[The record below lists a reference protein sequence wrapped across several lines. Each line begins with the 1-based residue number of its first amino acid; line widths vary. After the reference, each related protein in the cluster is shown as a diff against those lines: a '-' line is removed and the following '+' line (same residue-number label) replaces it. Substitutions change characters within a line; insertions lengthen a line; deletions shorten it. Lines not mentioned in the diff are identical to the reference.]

1 MTQNNSMLDNIKKF
15 AKTIKH
21 TGDYGILFFNSQTS
35 EIWWVASDG
44 DGLEANTT
52 LIKDIEFGFSNI
64 TGITKVYVE
73 LEAFPI
79 RPDGD
84 PYEEYDEDEEGWIP
98 NPWIELDYNQD
109 LTDSKHTC
117 DANCNHDTT
126 TNEVQVQEVKEPVI
140 GKFKP
145 KREFLNFVVLKRGGI
160 RYHTDTAFLKVEQI
174 SGMLEEV
181 ILKFTICDE
190 GTINVEETDTN
201 LCSDEMIQRFVDEID
216 SRDVTGY
223 SKKYVVYGLEFLN
236 QEGGKLYLEVNESK
250 PIDKLSSLFDEL
262 KQEKETNMQISENSL
277 SILDA
282 LFGDDVQED
291 KTSVETLQPVDEE
304 IETSNS
310 SVEVVE
316 VQETYAQKLI
326 RESFEEM
333 NREKVTELTER
344 VEKKEKDIKSYKQLI
359 KQHESSLVTASD
371 DLRVLQTRLDSLKPA
386 DPLNGYAFFVS
397 TENKTDI
404 TLDKALED
412 VVEKIAPILKLNKKA
427 VIDFLT
433 NGYFT
438 IKLAKK
444 DNLTDE
450 NLQIDKE
457 ILKKVL
463 NLDVTGKV
471 SIVGYNE
478 FEYRGDLNWHQIVDK
493 LIKMG
498 FEQEPEFDK
507 ICGSNS
513 YESLEEDTTDMKK
526 SIMDMAKNI
535 GIEDFAKQHI
545 KDIETNQDNQIN
557 MTSPIKTISE
567 FTEPTTIVIF
577 GDSPN
582 SSIQITDDE
591 ACFSVIIGNK
601 VTYELGSSGFADVMT
616 LDEYKNYYK
625 QNKSM
630 LEDCE
635 GLVGGI
641 VIPNF
646 VGKVGIT
653 AFNKDGATGN
663 FNLNDFILHQLDYEL
678 DYQVGIVLP
687 EGTISFELNSDC
699 SLPLDLIR
707 DEKINSIL

>member
-1 MTQNNSMLDNIKKF
+1 MTQKTNQTLDTNS
-15 AKTIKH
+15 
-21 TGDYGILFFNSQTS
+21 
-35 EIWWVASDG
+35 V
-44 DGLEANTT
+44 
-52 LIKDIEFGFSNI
+52 
-64 TGITKVYVE
+64 
-73 LEAFPI
+73 
-79 RPDGD
+79 
-84 PYEEYDEDEEGWIP
+84 IP
-98 NPWIELDYNQD
+98 
-109 LTDSKHTC
+109 HTC
-117 DANCNHDTT
+117 DSECNHDTT
-126 TNEVQVQEVKEPVI
+126 TEVQEVKEPVI

-145 KREFLNFVVLKRGGI
+145 NREFLNFVVLKKGGI

-174 SGMLEEV
+174 SGMLEGV

-190 GTINVEETDTN
+190 GTINVEETDTS

-223 SKKYVVYGLEFLN
+223 TKKYVVYGLEFLD

-262 KQEKETNMQISENSL
+262 KQEKETNMQISQNSI
-277 SILDA
+277 SILDS
-282 LFGDDVQED
+282 LFGDDIQED
-291 KTSVETLQPVDEE
+291 ETSIETLQPVDEE
-304 IETSNS
+304 IEKTNTSG
-310 SVEVVE
+310 EVME

-333 NREKVTELTER
+333 NREKLTELTER
-344 VEKKEKDIKSYKQLI
+344 VEKKEKDIKSFKQLI
-359 KQHESSLVTASD
+359 KQHESSLVTATD

-386 DPLNGYAFFVS
+386 DSLNGYAFFVS

-427 VIDFLT
+427 VIDLLT

-457 ILKKVL
+457 IIKKVI
-463 NLDVTGKV
+463 NLDVAGKV

-498 FEQEPEFDK
+498 FEQDPEFDK

-513 YESLEEDTTDMKK
+513 YESLEEDKTTNMKD
-526 SIMDMAKNI
+526 SIIDMAKNI
-535 GIEDFAKQHI
+535 GIEDVAKQHI
-545 KDIETNQDNQIN
+545 KDIETNQNNQDMI
-557 MTSPIKTISE
+557 SPIQTISD
-567 FTEPTTIVIF
+567 FTEPTTIVII
-577 GDSPN
+577 GDSLSNYSNSTTP

-591 ACFSVIIGNK
+591 TCFSVIIGNK
-601 VTYELGSSGFADVMT
+601 VKYELGSMGFADVMT
-616 LDEYKNYYK
+616 LDEYKKYY
-625 QNKSM
+625 QLNKSV
-630 LEDCE
+630 LQDCE
-635 GLVGGI
+635 GLIGGI

-646 VGKVGIT
+646 VGKVGVT
-653 AFNKDGATGN
+653 AFNEDGATGN
-663 FNLNDFILHQLDYEL
+663 FNLSDFILHQLDYEL

-687 EGTISFELNSDC
+687 EGTISFDLNSDC